1 MDTPISSRYAIAP
14 ATPLAGTR
22 LPIPAVVAR
31 AALEDGDAQL
41 SRRPSVTS
49 SLPPLQCIAGRYLAR
64 ELIDE
69 GGVALVVAADD
80 TVGLRR
86 VAIKMLKPQLRE
98 NRDARERMTIEAHVG
113 RRIHHP
119 NVVELLDDGEHDG
132 LPFLVMELVE
142 GPSLAELIRSQGP
155 LPATTALELIRQASC
170 GLSVMHGLGLIHRD
184 IKPGNLLVA
193 MNQGRAERLKVA
205 DLGFAQTS
213 RRITE
218 EGTSVGTLAFM
229 APEQA
234 VADGVDA
241 RTDVYALGV
250 TLFYALTGELP
261 FTGEPR
267 LLMGHQLLSAAPPP
281 SWLASGVSP
290 AVDRIVL
297 TAMRK
302 APVNR
307 YADITAMRDDIE
319 RVLCMRSGAPRGA
332 KRTLHPDRYRPA
344 TPLGRQLLAS
354 SANLLRRG

>member
-1 MDTPISSRYAIAP
+1 MATPISSRYALAP
-14 ATPLAGTR
+14 ETPLVGTP
-22 LPIPAVVAR
+22 LPPHVFSELR
-31 AALEDGDAQL
+31 E
-41 SRRPSVTS
+41 SRPSMRPSVTS
-49 SLPPLQCIAGRYLAR
+49 SLPPLERIGGRYLVR

-69 GGVALVVAADD
+69 GGVALVLAADD
-80 TVGLRR
+80 TRELRR
-86 VAIKMLKPQLRE
+86 VAIKLLKPQLRE
-98 NRDARERMTIEAHVG
+98 SRDARERMAIEAHLG

-119 NVVELLDDGEHDG
+119 NVVQLIDDGEHEG
-132 LPFLVMELVE
+132 LPYLVMELVD
-142 GPSLAELIRSQGP
+142 GPSLAELVRSRGP
-155 LPATTALELIRQASC
+155 LPPTTAMELIRQASC

-193 MNQGRAERLKVA
+193 MNGSRPERLKVA
-205 DLGFAQTS
+205 DLGYAQTS

-250 TLFYALTGELP
+250 TLFFALTGELP

-302 APVNR
+302 APINR
-307 YADITAMRDDIE
+307 YADVTAMRDDIE
-319 RVLCMRSGAPRGA
+319 RALCMRSGVPRGA

-344 TPLGRQLLAS
+344 TQLGRQLLAS
-354 SANLLRRG
+354 CCTLLRQPSC